1 VAVQVQ
7 VEDLGRLNLN
17 LTCRIGYIM
26 MDSELRLWDL
36 TATFQKSPTQSQAI
50 QLE

>member
-1 VAVQVQ
+1 VAVQ

-26 MDSELRLWDL
+26 MGSELRLRDL
-36 TATFQKSPTQSQAI
+36 TVTLQTSPTRGQAI
-50 QLE
+50 Q

>member
-1 VAVQVQ
+1 MAVQ

-26 MDSELRLWDL
+26 MGSELRLRDL
-36 TATFQKSPTQSQAI
+36 TVTLALQMSPNRSQAI
-50 QLE
+50 Q